1 MGGLM
6 IWFFEKKGQYVR
18 CETRKA
24 ADGVYELVI
33 VDASGVERV
42 ERFEDSAKLAKR
54 QVDLEQMLAAEGW
67 TGPHGRVM

>member
-1 MGGLM
+1 M

-24 ADGVYELVI
+24 TDGSYELVI
-33 VDASGVERV
+33 TNADGTERV
-42 ERFEDSAKLAKR
+42 ERFEDSASLAKR
-54 QVDLEQMLAAEGW
+54 QVDLEHALSEEGW